1 MKKYLIMACASL
13 ALVSCERF
21 QNKDHKQANTERIV
35 SVSKQHTE
43 IMYALGAVQN
53 LVAVDVS
60 STYPEAVKKLPTVG
74 YHRALSLEGLVAAK
88 PTLII
93 HDGPASIGPE
103 HVVRQLEQLKIPMKQ
118 FSVNGATLDST
129 KLLFQEMGQY
139 FHREKQADSL
149 SQKLEKEMQQALDN
163 AKSYTQKPKVLII
176 HYGQANNVY
185 LVMTGKSTAA
195 KMVGWAGGTMA
206 VEGDRGMKQL
216 SAEVVAQS
224 NPDVILLTDFGYDK
238 LGSNQKISELPGV
251 SATNALKNGR
261 IYRVE
266 EHDLVYLGPRT
277 GQNVLLLQKLIHQ
290 KNGQVQ

>member
-1 MKKYLIMACASL
+1 MKKYILLACTGL
-13 ALVSCERF
+13 ALLSCERF
-21 QNKDHKQANTERIV
+21 RNKDQKQNQTERIV

-53 LVAVDVS
+53 MVAVDVS
-60 STYPEAVKKLPTVG
+60 STYPEAAKKLPTVG

-88 PTLII
+88 PTMII

-118 FSVNGATLDST
+118 FSVNGSTLDST

-149 SQKLEKEMQQALDN
+149 SQKLEKEMQQALTK
-163 AKSYTQKPKVLII
+163 AKTYTQKPKVLII

-195 KMVGWAGGTMA
+195 KMVDWAGGTMA

-216 SAEVVAQS
+216 SAEVVAKS

-238 LGSNQKISELPGV
+238 LGSKQKISELPGV
-251 SATNALKNGR
+251 SATNAFKNGR

-277 GQNVLLLQKLIHQ
+277 GQNVLALQKLIHE
-290 KNGQVQ
+290 NGAVQ